1 MERRLWFGLLGSSKH
16 TALHVE
22 ATQAAMSELGKS
34 LGYRAFEAGFSI
46 KV

>member
-22 ATQAAMSELGKS
+22 ATQAAMSELGKVS
-34 LGYRAFEAGFSI
+34 GIGRLKLGFP
-46 KV
+46 